1 MATATKTAERPVRT
15 PARPKAAE
23 PTTLDFLQQA
33 LEDLNR
39 ARELAQKEA
48 QGGIDDAMERI
59 RAAVDDVRRR
69 VREEAEELQARLD
82 HASGEAR
89 LELARGAIRAQRSP
103 EALTELAREIRH
115 AKEAMKEEAV

>member
-1 MATATKTAERPVRT
+1 MATATKTADGPVKTRT
-15 PARPKAAE
+15 PSKATE
-23 PTTLDFLQQA
+23 PSTLDFLQQA

-39 ARELAQKEA
+39 ARKLAQKEA
-48 QGGIDDAMERI
+48 QAGIDDAIERI

-69 VREEAEELQARLD
+69 VREETDELQTRLD

-103 EALTELAREIRH
+103 EALAELAREIRH
-115 AKEAMKEEAV
+115 AKEAMKERAV